1 MKARRVSKP
10 LLRVGLD
17 ARLAFQRGVGTYT
30 AQLAIALARHDR
42 DIELTLINAPSAL
55 KNALQGASTGFLDV
69 PLLNAALYEQIRLPA
84 LAQKEKWSLL
94 HYTDNS
100 GSIMWTTP
108 YVVTLHD
115 AMMTR
120 PIAETFDGTT
130 LRQCL
135 VGFYKR
141 WCAAPSGRKAKL
153 VLTVSEAAKRDL
165 VERIGL
171 PNEKIRVVYEGV
183 DAESFARPR
192 FFRKSPRKF
201 PLVLVQGALDK
212 RKNIPGIFETAAR
225 LKAKRVE
232 CSFRVIGCSRE
243 DFNRAGYV
251 RLAESLGVADRV
263 EWAGQVPLD
272 GMAREY
278 WNADV
283 FFYPSLWE
291 GFGLPVL
298 EAFAAGTPVVASNTT
313 SIPEVA
319 GKAACL
325 ADPTNPEELALAI
338 QRVLRLPKLRKTL
351 ITKGFQQADRFTWE
365 KTALKTAEIYREA
378 VQGAER

>member
-1 MKARRVSKP
+1 
-10 LLRVGLD
+10 LD

-30 AQLAIALARHDR
+30 AQLAIALARHER
-42 DIELTLINAPSAL
+42 DIELTLINAPSTL
-55 KNALQGASTGFLDV
+55 KNVLQGASVRFLDV
-69 PLLNAALYEQIRLPA
+69 PLLNAALYEQVRLPA
-84 LAQKEKWSLL
+84 LARKEKLSLL

-100 GSIMWTTP
+100 GSIMRSTP

-130 LRQCL
+130 LRQRL
-135 VGFYKR
+135 VGLYKR
-141 WCAAPSGRKAKL
+141 WFAAPSGRKAKL

-165 VERIGL
+165 VEKMGL
-171 PNEKIRVVYEGV
+171 PDEKIRVVYEGV
-183 DAESFARPR
+183 DVESFARSR
-192 FFRKSPRKF
+192 GFRKSSRKC
-201 PLVLVQGALDK
+201 PLVLVQGAVDK
-212 RKNIPGIFETAAR
+212 RKNIPSVLETAAR
-225 LKAKRVE
+225 LKAKREE
-232 CSFRVIGCSRE
+232 CSFRVIGSSLE
-243 DFNRAGYV
+243 EFARAGYV

-263 EWAGQVPLD
+263 QWAGQVPSD
-272 GMAREY
+272 GMAKEY

-319 GKAACL
+319 GNAACL
-325 ADPTNPEELALAI
+325 ADPTNPEALALAI
-338 QRVLRLPKLRKTL
+338 QRVIQFPKLRKTL
-351 ITKGFQQADRFTWE
+351 IAKGFQRVNRFTWE
-365 KTALKTAEIYREA
+365 KTALKTVEVYREA
-378 VQGAER
+378 VQGAGQ

>member
-1 MKARRVSKP
+1 M
-10 LLRVGLD
+10 D

-30 AQLAIALARHDR
+30 AQLAIALARRNR
-42 DIELTLINAPSAL
+42 DIELTLINAPAAL
-55 KNALQGASTGFLDV
+55 KNFLQGASARFIDV

-84 LAQKEKWSLL
+84 LAQKEKLSLL

-100 GSIMWTTP
+100 GSIGWMTP

-165 VERIGL
+165 VERMWL
-171 PNEKIRVVYEGV
+171 PTEKIRVVYEGV
-183 DAESFARPR
+183 DAEFFARPR
-192 FFRKSPRKF
+192 SFRKSSRKC

-212 RKNIPGIFETAAR
+212 RKNIPGVFETVAR

-243 DFNRAGYV
+243 DFARAGYV

-263 EWAGQVPLD
+263 EWAGQVASERLPQ
-272 GMAREY
+272 EY
-278 WNADV
+278 WEADL
-283 FFYPSLWE
+283 FLYPSLWE

-319 GKAACL
+319 GNAAKL
-325 ADPTNPEELALAI
+325 ADPTDPEALARAVQQVLRSPRLQAVLTARGF
-338 QRVLRLPKLRKTL
+338 QRVR
-351 ITKGFQQADRFTWE
+351 RFTWE
-365 KTALKTAEIYREA
+365 KAASGTAEVYREA
-378 VQGAER
+378 AERAHP

>member
-1 MKARRVSKP
+1 M
-10 LLRVGLD
+10 D

-42 DIELTLINAPSAL
+42 DIELTLINAPSSL
-55 KNALQGASTGFLDV
+55 KNVLQGASVRFLDV
-69 PLLNAALYEQIRLPA
+69 PLLNAAFYEQIRLPA
-84 LAQKEKWSLL
+84 LAQKEKLSLL

-100 GSIMWTTP
+100 GSIMRSTP

-141 WCAAPSGRKAKL
+141 WVAAPSGRKAKL
-153 VLTVSEAAKRDL
+153 VLTVSMAAKHDL
-165 VERIGL
+165 VEKMGL
-171 PNEKIRVVYEGV
+171 PDEKIRVVYEGV
-183 DAESFARPR
+183 DAKFFNRPR
-192 FFRKSPRKF
+192 IFRKSARKC
-201 PLVLVQGALDK
+201 PLILVQGALDK
-212 RKNIPGIFETAAR
+212 RKNIPRVFETAAR

-243 DFNRAGYV
+243 DFARAGYV
-251 RLAESLGVADRV
+251 RLAKSLGVADRV
-263 EWAGQVPLD
+263 EWAGQVPSD

-298 EAFAAGTPVVASNTT
+298 EAFAAETPVVASDTT

-319 GKAACL
+319 GNAACL
-325 ADPTNPEELALAI
+325 ADPTNPEALALAL
-338 QRVLRLPKLRKTL
+338 QRVLQSPKLPKTL
-351 ITKGFQQADRFTWE
+351 IAKGLQQVGRFTWE
-365 KTALKTAEIYREA
+365 KTALKTAEVYREA